1 MDLVVFM
8 FWGSDLILDRND
20 QDIGLGL
27 SNNRFRS
34 ASEKIGD
41 KAFKAF
47 SRPSDDDKAVV
58 RFFEM
63 LNKSLG
69 RILIFKEDGRYLSG
83 DYR

>member
-34 ASEKIGD
+34 ASEEIGD

-47 SRPSDDDKAVV
+47 SGPSDDDEAVV
-58 RFFEM
+58 
-63 LNKSLG
+63 
-69 RILIFKEDGRYLSG
+69 
-83 DYR
+83 